1 MNLIN
6 DTYYDLILKDGTIVR
21 RNFYIDDFFEFAHFD
36 VKINEVVYAVL
47 FNSHKDDNDLRLEYK
62 KYLKTFRI
70 KKLKRILK

>member
-21 RNFYIDDFFEFAHFD
+21 RNLYIDDFFEFAHFD
-36 VKINEVVYAVL
+36 VKINEIVYAVR
-47 FNSHKDDNDLRLEYK
+47 FNSHKDDNDLKLEYIN
-62 KYLKTFRI
+62 YLKSIRD